1 MTSDDLWQLIRSGR
15 NGIMATIN
23 PDGSPHL
30 SNVYYLADTSERAVR
45 ISTTTV
51 RAKGRNLLRDPRAA
65 LHVSG
70 PDFFHFAV
78 AEGDV
83 SLAIARQPGDAATN
97 ELFEVHA
104 LLGAASDREGFDEK
118 MIAEGRMVVRM
129 AVTRLYGLL

>member
-1 MTSDDLWQLIRSGR
+1 MTSEDLWRLINSGR

-30 SNVYYLADTSERAVR
+30 SNVYYLADTSERTVR

-51 RAKGRNLLRDPRAA
+51 RAKGRNLIRDPRAT

-83 SLAIARQPGDAATN
+83 SLAIARTPGDDATN
-97 ELFEVHA
+97 ELYEVHT

-118 MIAEGRMVVRM
+118 MIADGRMVVRM
-129 AVTRLYGLL
+129 AVKRLYGLL